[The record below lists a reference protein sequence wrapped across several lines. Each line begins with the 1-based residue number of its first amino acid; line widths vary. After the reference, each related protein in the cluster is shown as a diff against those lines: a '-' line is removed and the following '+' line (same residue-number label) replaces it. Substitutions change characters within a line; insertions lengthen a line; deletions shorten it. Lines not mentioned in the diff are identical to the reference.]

1 MTKCEI
7 MKVKELEDRIIEFK
21 SNSEKVIVENYRSLL
36 AKIIRIDGNKPVL
49 VSNLANPE
57 DNKEG
62 HVDNQSKLM
71 FSMKENRVMSL
82 DLLSQKL
89 IEIETMKE
97 TYLAK
102 LLPTSGQTLLVV
114 GGQSTKQRSTV

>member
-1 MTKCEI
+1 